1 MPYPPA
7 APKAQTDSKMKK
19 LSPIIVALLVSF
31 ACGSAPRESAPSA
44 SSGFTHGPTL
54 GRLSADGVGV
64 WARTNRPAKFQVR
77 YGTTKDQLT
86 STSDAAETTV
96 DHDNTAWVHLKGL
109 ASDTKYFYELVMAD
123 SGASGP
129 GGSFHTLPAI
139 GDWADAEH
147 NPKGLF
153 NFRFE
158 FACGNNQRTGSG
170 SNFGG
175 ALPTYTT
182 MLRDLKRDEE
192 RSRIDFAILNGD
204 WLYEEKRDYPPEEWL
219 RQVGVQAGQKPRIV
233 EIAPTIVGVW
243 ENYKHYFNEGPN
255 LTKWHSSIPSFFTFD
270 DHEIVNDVYGPAE
283 VGRRNRR
290 PVFRDIGVQA
300 WYDYLGWSNPIPHE
314 QGIQFG
320 KAQFEAESDIL
331 TDTSADF
338 TKLNLDEAA
347 TLHVHWGT
355 PDAGM
360 MQGPSDTEG
369 GDPNS
374 AVYEIVE
381 VLDANR
387 LRVRPAAVADGE
399 ASYSI
404 GQMSHFKMSV
414 SNTDL
419 FFLDTRTFRDM
430 HDVTKA
436 TEPGRSMLGERQ
448 KKWLKDEMAA
458 SEADFFFVVSSVNF
472 TIPHVGGTG
481 APIPTE
487 NKDDAWTVFLAERQE
502 LIDFWDKLGKP
513 VFVLTGDLHNSFA
526 IKITD
531 RVWEF
536 ASGPHNSANHPAGS
550 EGNRPPTGVYDSRGL
565 PAEIRWSTYMLNDT
579 PQELRSKPIFC
590 VVQVNAVFNNPKEEG
605 KDRWVAFPNP
615 QVVFQYHDGI
625 TGDLLYAE
633 SIVAR

>member
-1 MPYPPA
+1 MR
-7 APKAQTDSKMKK
+7 KVVMV
-19 LSPIIVALLVSF
+19 IVALLVSF
-31 ACGSAPRESAPSA
+31 ACGAFEERGESPPSD
-44 SSGFTHGPTL
+44 FTHGPIL
-54 GRLSADGVGV
+54 GRLSSDGVGV
-64 WARTNRPAKFQVR
+64 WARTARPSEFLVR
-77 YGTTKDQLT
+77 YGAVRDQLT
-86 STSDAAETTV
+86 STSDTVETTV
-96 DHDNTAWVHLKGL
+96 DHDNTAWVHLTGL
-109 ASDTKYFYELVMAD
+109 KSNTKYFYELAMAD
-123 SGASGP
+123 SGTAGQ
-129 GGSFHTLPAI
+129 GGSFHTLPSS
-139 GDWADAEH
+139 GDVANPEH

-158 FACGNNQRTGSG
+158 FACGNNQRTGGG
-170 SNFGG
+170 SNFGS

-192 RSRIDFAILNGD
+192 HSSIDFAILNGD
-204 WLYEEKRDYPPEEWL
+204 WLYEEKRDYPPDEWL
-219 RQVGVQAGQKPRIV
+219 RQVGVEAGRKPRIV
-233 EIAPTIVGVW
+233 DIAPTIVGVW
-243 ENYKHYFNEGPN
+243 ENYKHYFNEAPN
-255 LTKWHSSIPSFFTFD
+255 LTEWHGSIPSFFTFD
-270 DHEIVNDVYGPAE
+270 DHEIVNDVYGAAE

-314 QGIQFG
+314 QRIHFG
-320 KAQFEAESDIL
+320 KAQFKADSDVL
-331 TDTSADF
+331 TDASADF

-355 PDAGM
+355 PDAGV

-387 LRVRPAAVADGE
+387 LRVRPSAVADGE

-414 SNTDL
+414 SNADL

-436 TEPGRSMLGERQ
+436 TEPGRSMLGARQ

-458 SEADFFFVVSSVNF
+458 SAADFFFVVSSVNF

-502 LIDFWDKLGKP
+502 LIDFWDGLDKP

-565 PAEIRWSTYMLNDT
+565 PVEIRWSTYILNDT
-579 PQELRSKPIFC
+579 PQKLRRKPIFC
-590 VVQVNAVFNNPKEEG
+590 VVQVNAVFNNPNEEG

-615 QVVFQYHDGI
+615 QVVFQYHDGL
-625 TGDLLYAE
+625 TGKLLYAE
-633 SIVAR
+633 SVVAR

>member
-1 MPYPPA
+1 MRKAILATVA
-7 APKAQTDSKMKK
+7 ALTFLACTTPSD
-19 LSPIIVALLVSF
+19 PVSEDPG
-31 ACGSAPRESAPSA
+31 A
-44 SSGFTHGPTL
+44 SGFTHGPTL
-54 GRLSADGVGV
+54 GRLSPDGVGV
-64 WARTNRPAKFQVR
+64 WARTLVPERFQVR
-77 YGTTKDQLT
+77 YGMSPGQLN
-86 STSDAAETTV
+86 SSSGIVETTL
-96 DHDNTAWVHLKGL
+96 DHDNTAWVQVSGL
-109 ASDTKYFYELVMAD
+109 ASNTKYFYELFLPD
-123 SGASGP
+123 SGKTRP
-129 GGSFHTLPAI
+129 GGSFHTLPAP
-139 GDWADAEH
+139 ADVANADH

-175 ALPTYTT
+175 ALPTYST

-192 RSRIDFAILNGD
+192 KSRIDFAILNGD
-204 WLYEEKRDYPPEEWL
+204 WLYEEKRDYPPDGWL
-219 RQVGVQAGQKPRIV
+219 QQVGILEDRKPRIV

-243 ENYKHYFNEGPN
+243 ENYKHYYNEGPN
-255 LTKWHSSIPSFFTFD
+255 LTEWHRNIPSFFTFD
-270 DHEIVNDVYGPAE
+270 DHEIVNDVYGSAE

-290 PVFRDIGVQA
+290 AVFRDIGVQA
-300 WYDYLGWSNPIPHE
+300 WYDYLGWSNPVPHK
-314 QGIQFG
+314 QKIVFG
-320 KAQFEAESDIL
+320 RADLKAGSDIL
-331 TDTSADF
+331 TDKAANFSS
-338 TKLNLDEAA
+338 LNLEEAA

-355 PDAGM
+355 PDAGEM
-360 MQGPSDTEG
+360 LGPPDEEG

-381 VLDANR
+381 VIDSNR
-387 LRVRPAAVADGE
+387 LKIRPAARADGE

-404 GQMSHFKMSV
+404 GRMSHFKMSV
-414 SNTDL
+414 SNADL
-419 FFLDTRTFRDM
+419 YFLDTRTFRDM
-430 HDVTKA
+430 HDVTRPADPK
-436 TEPGRSMLGERQ
+436 RSMLGARQ
-448 KKWLKDEMAA
+448 KQWLKDEMAA
-458 SEADFFFVVSSVNF
+458 SKADFFFVVSSVNF

-502 LIDFWDKLGKP
+502 LIKFWDALGKP

-531 RVWEF
+531 HVWEF

-550 EGNRPPTGVYDSRGL
+550 EGNRPPTGIYDSYGQ

-579 PQELRSKPIFC
+579 PQELRSKPVFC
-590 VVQVNAVFNNPKEEG
+590 VVQVNAVFNNPKEKG

-615 QVVFQYHDGI
+615 QVVFQYHDGV

-633 SIVAR
+633 SVVAR

>member
-1 MPYPPA
+1 MR
-7 APKAQTDSKMKK
+7 KVVTVV
-19 LSPIIVALLVSF
+19 VALLVSF
-31 ACGSAPRESAPSA
+31 ACGALQERATSPPSD
-44 SSGFTHGPTL
+44 FTHGPIL
-54 GRLSADGVGV
+54 GRLSSDGVGV
-64 WARTNRPAKFQVR
+64 WARTARPSEFLVR
-77 YGTTKDQLT
+77 YGTARDQLT
-86 STSDAAETTV
+86 STSDTVETTV
-96 DHDNTAWVHLKGL
+96 DHDNTAWVHLTELK
-109 ASDTKYFYELVMAD
+109 SNTKYFYELAMAD
-123 SGASGP
+123 SGTAGQ
-129 GGSFHTLPAI
+129 GGSFHTLPSRNDVANS
-139 GDWADAEH
+139 EH

-158 FACGNNQRTGSG
+158 FACGNNQRTGGG
-170 SNFGG
+170 SNFGS

-192 RSRIDFAILNGD
+192 HSRIDFAILNGD
-204 WLYEEKRDYPPEEWL
+204 WLYEEKRDYPPDEWL
-219 RQVGVQAGQKPRIV
+219 RQVGIEAGQKPRIV
-233 EIAPTIVGVW
+233 DIAPTIVGVW
-243 ENYKHYFNEGPN
+243 ENYKHYFNEAPN
-255 LTKWHSSIPSFFTFD
+255 LAKWHSSIPSFFTFD
-270 DHEIVNDVYGPAE
+270 DHEIVNDVYGAAE

-314 QGIQFG
+314 QRIHFG
-320 KAQFEAESDIL
+320 KAQFKADSDVL
-331 TDTSADF
+331 TDASADF

-355 PDAGM
+355 PDAGV

-387 LRVRPAAVADGE
+387 LRLRPSAVADGE

-414 SNTDL
+414 SNADL

-430 HDVTKA
+430 HDVAKA
-436 TEPGRSMLGERQ
+436 TEPGRSMLGSRQ

-458 SEADFFFVVSSVNF
+458 SDADFFFVVSSVNF

-502 LIDFWDKLGKP
+502 LIDFWDGLDKP

-565 PAEIRWSTYMLNDT
+565 PVEIRWSTYILNDT
-579 PQELRSKPIFC
+579 PQKLRRKPIFC
-590 VVQVNAVFNNPKEEG
+590 VVQVNSVFNNPNEEG

-615 QVVFQYHDGI
+615 QVVFQYHDGL
-625 TGDLLYAE
+625 TGELLYAE
-633 SIVAR
+633 SVVAR

>member
-1 MPYPPA
+1 MR
-7 APKAQTDSKMKK
+7 KVVMV
-19 LSPIIVALLVSF
+19 IVALLVSF
-31 ACGSAPRESAPSA
+31 ACGALQERGESPPSD
-44 SSGFTHGPTL
+44 FTHGPIL
-54 GRLSADGVGV
+54 GRLSSDGVGV
-64 WARTNRPAKFQVR
+64 WARTARPSEFLVR
-77 YGTTKDQLT
+77 YGTARDQLT
-86 STSDAAETTV
+86 STSDTVETTV
-96 DHDNTAWVHLKGL
+96 DHDNTAWVHLTELK
-109 ASDTKYFYELVMAD
+109 SNTKYFYELAMAD
-123 SGASGP
+123 SGTAGQ
-129 GGSFHTLPAI
+129 GGSFHTLPSSSDVANP
-139 GDWADAEH
+139 EH

-158 FACGNNQRTGSG
+158 FACGNNQRTGGG
-170 SNFGG
+170 SNFGS

-192 RSRIDFAILNGD
+192 HSRIDFAILNGD
-204 WLYEEKRDYPPEEWL
+204 WLYEEKRDYPPDEWL
-219 RQVGVQAGQKPRIV
+219 RQVGVEAGRKPRIV
-233 EIAPTIVGVW
+233 DIAPTIVGVW
-243 ENYKHYFNEGPN
+243 ENYKHYFNEAPN
-255 LTKWHSSIPSFFTFD
+255 LAEWHSSIPSFFTFD
-270 DHEIVNDVYGPAE
+270 DHEIVNDVYGAAE

-300 WYDYLGWSNPIPHE
+300 WYDYLGWSNPVSHE
-314 QGIQFG
+314 QRIHFG
-320 KAQFEAESDIL
+320 KAQLKADSDIL
-331 TDTSADF
+331 TDASADF

-355 PDAGM
+355 PDAGV

-387 LRVRPAAVADGE
+387 IRVRPSAVADGE

-414 SNTDL
+414 SNADL

-436 TEPGRSMLGERQ
+436 TEPGRSMLGSRQ

-458 SEADFFFVVSSVNF
+458 SDADFFFVVSSVNF

-502 LIDFWDKLGKP
+502 LIDFWDGLDKP

-565 PAEIRWSTYMLNDT
+565 PVEIRWSTYILNDT
-579 PQELRSKPIFC
+579 PQKLRRKPIFC
-590 VVQVNAVFNNPKEEG
+590 VVQVNAVFNNPNEEG

-615 QVVFQYHDGI
+615 QVVFQYHDGL
-625 TGDLLYAE
+625 TGELLYAE
-633 SIVAR
+633 SVVAR

>member
-1 MPYPPA
+1 MR
-7 APKAQTDSKMKK
+7 KVVMV
-19 LSPIIVALLVSF
+19 IVALLVSF
-31 ACGSAPRESAPSA
+31 ACGALQERGESPTSD
-44 SSGFTHGPTL
+44 FTHGPIL
-54 GRLSADGVGV
+54 GRISSDGVGV
-64 WARTNRPAKFQVR
+64 WARTARPSEFLVR
-77 YGTTKDQLT
+77 YGTARDQLT
-86 STSDAAETTV
+86 STSDTVETTV
-96 DHDNTAWVHLKGL
+96 DRDNTAWVHLTELK
-109 ASDTKYFYELVMAD
+109 SNTKYFYELAMAD
-123 SGASGP
+123 SGTAGQ
-129 GGSFHTLPAI
+129 GGSFHTLPSSSDVANP
-139 GDWADAEH
+139 EH

-158 FACGNNQRTGSG
+158 FACGNNQRTGGG
-170 SNFGG
+170 SNFGS

-192 RSRIDFAILNGD
+192 HSRIDFAILNGD
-204 WLYEEKRDYPPEEWL
+204 WLYEEKRDYPSDEWL
-219 RQVGVQAGQKPRIV
+219 RQVGIEAGRKPRIV
-233 EIAPTIVGVW
+233 DIAPTIVGVW
-243 ENYKHYFNEGPN
+243 ENYKLYFNEAPN
-255 LTKWHSSIPSFFTFD
+255 LAEWHSSIPSFFTFD
-270 DHEIVNDVYGPAE
+270 DHEIVNDVYGAAE

-314 QGIQFG
+314 QRIHFG
-320 KAQFEAESDIL
+320 KAQFKADSDVL
-331 TDTSADF
+331 TDASADF

-355 PDAGM
+355 PDAGV

-387 LRVRPAAVADGE
+387 LRLRPSAVADGE

-404 GQMSHFKMSV
+404 GQMSHFKMNV
-414 SNTDL
+414 SNAAL

-436 TEPGRSMLGERQ
+436 TEPGRSMLGSRQ

-458 SEADFFFVVSSVNF
+458 SDADFFFVVSSVNF

-502 LIDFWDKLGKP
+502 LIDFWDGLDKP

-565 PAEIRWSTYMLNDT
+565 PVEIRWSTYILNDT
-579 PQELRSKPIFC
+579 PQKLRRKPIFC
-590 VVQVNAVFNNPKEEG
+590 VVQVNAVFNNPNEEG

-615 QVVFQYHDGI
+615 QVVFQYHDGL
-625 TGDLLYAE
+625 TGELLYAE
-633 SIVAR
+633 SVVAR